1 MNEILTS
8 DITDYLEN
16 KNIWIVGHKGM
27 VGSALCRVLQNI
39 NCNVL
44 ELDRTEIDL
53 RQRFAVDAWVESK
66 KPDLVVVAAAKVGGI
81 LANSQQP
88 VTFLNDNLQ
97 IQDSVINA
105 CANHS
110 VEKLL
115 FLGSSCIYPKHA
127 EQPIE
132 ESSLLTGKLE
142 PTNEWYAIA
151 KIAGVKLCQA
161 YQQERGLNFI
171 SAMPTNLYG
180 PNDNFDPN
188 SSHVLPGMMGKFHTA
203 KERGAEAVTLWGT
216 GNPKREFMHVDD
228 LATACLFLL
237 AKYDGIEPINV
248 GSGEEVSISELAQLI
263 SKSVGFQGEI
273 EFDKTKPDGTPRKL
287 LSSERLQQLGWQAS
301 TGIQRGIEQTYEW
314 FLENELEHYSK
325 RVSNV

>member
-1 MNEILTS
+1 MNEPLSNEITS
-8 DITDYLEN
+8 FLEN
-16 KNIWIVGHKGM
+16 KKVWVVGHNGM
-27 VGSALCRVLQNI
+27 VGSALCRLLRNI
-39 NCNVL
+39 ECELLVL
-44 ELDRTEIDL
+44 ERSKVDL
-53 RQRFAVDAWVESK
+53 RQRFSVDAWVESS
-66 KPDLVVVAAAKVGGI
+66 KPDLVIVAAAKVGGI

-132 ESSLLTGKLE
+132 ELSLLTGRLE

-161 YQQERGLNFI
+161 YQQERGLDFI

-180 PNDNFDPN
+180 PNDNFDPI
-188 SSHVLPGMMGKFHTA
+188 SSHVLPGMMRKFHEA
-203 KERGAEAVTLWGT
+203 KQNGDSKVAVWGT

-228 LATACLFLL
+228 LAIACLFLL
-237 AKYDGIEPINV
+237 SKYNGTEPVNV
-248 GSGEEVSISELAQLI
+248 GSGQEVTI
-263 SKSVGFQGEI
+263 SKLASLIGESIGYEGKI

-287 LSSERLQQLGWQAS
+287 LSSEKLQGLGWQAS
-301 TGIQRGIEQTYEW
+301 IDLESGIESTYQW
-314 FLENELEHYSK
+314 FLENELGNAGK
-325 RVSNV
+325 GAINV